1 MKKAVLIGAGQFGRG
16 VIGMLLE
23 QSGYHVVFADV
34 NDAVIRDINERGEY
48 SVRRID
54 QTDSTV
60 TVKNISAISSLSP
73 ELIDECAACEVLC
86 TCTGL
91 TALPKIAPSIAKS
104 IEKRMEDGFDGFFN
118 VLACENA
125 LGGSTILKN
134 LVLTHLSPEA
144 QSYLEAHIG
153 FPDCAIDG
161 IIPPVKNAL
170 PADVTAE
177 EYFEWDSLKSGFRGP
192 LPEIRGLHIVD
203 DLSRYLERKI
213 FTLNG
218 PNAVTGCFG
227 WRKGYRTVQESLA
240 DPEIYEVVWQMMEE
254 AGAMLSARHGFTAD
268 EMLQYRTFIMNRF
281 RKVHIIDSCER
292 VSREPI
298 RKLAANDRIVAAMNY
313 AHSFGQPT
321 PAYYKGIAEV
331 LHYDNPNDAQSVEMQ
346 QLIRT
351 LGMPAAL
358 EKITG
363 IPAGSEDASL
373 IAAEY
378 DKIDKQE
385 AQRS

>member
-34 NDAVIRDINERGEY
+34 NEAVIRDINERGEY
-48 SVRRID
+48 QVRRID
-54 QTDSTV
+54 QHDSTV

-73 ELIDECAACEVLC
+73 ALVEECAVCDVLC

-91 TALPKIAPSIAKS
+91 TALPKIAPAIAESISRRK
-104 IEKRMEDGFDGFFN
+104 EQGFDGFLN

-125 LGGSTILKN
+125 LGGSTILKKY
-134 LVLTHLSPEA
+134 VL
-144 QSYLEAHIG
+144 SYLKEEDGAYLEEHIG

-177 EYFEWDSLKSGFRGP
+177 EYFEWDSLKSGFRGE

-227 WRKGYRTVQESLA
+227 WRKGYRTVQESLE
-240 DPEIYEVVWQMMEE
+240 DPEIYHTVWQMMEE
-254 AGAMLSARHGFTAD
+254 AGAMLSARHGYTAE

-281 RKVHIIDSCER
+281 KNVHIIDSCER
-292 VSREPI
+292 VSREPL
-298 RKLAANDRIVAAMNY
+298 RKLAADDRIVAAMNF
-313 AHSFGQPT
+313 AHHYGIET

-331 LHYDNPNDAQSVEMQ
+331 LRYDNPGDEQSVEMQ
-346 QLIRT
+346 ELIRS
-351 LGMPAAL
+351 LGMRKAL
-358 EKITG
+358 EKISG
-363 IPAGSEDASL
+363 IPADSETASRVEE
-373 IAAEY
+373 EY
-378 DKIDKQE
+378 RKIQ
-385 AQRS
+385 